1 MNPFLTASLT
11 EPLVNF
17 CTDLIGSI
25 GYAGV
30 FVLMMLGSACVPIP
44 SEATMMFA
52 GFKVS
57 DGDLTLIGIIV
68 AGVLGDLAGCSIAY
82 AAGYYGRI
90 ELLERNRLVHVSRK
104 RLDWAD
110 SWFQRY
116 GSLTVFFGR
125 MIPLVRA
132 FTSLPAGVARMPLG
146 RFIPLS
152 AAGSV
157 IWVSML
163 AVVGRAVGD
172 NWEKWRHHLE
182 YLDYA
187 VVAGIIA
194 LVAYWLIRRRRAP
207 TDGSSPAAAG
217 PSGVGRHGDGPNQP
231 SVDATD
237 G

>member
-146 RFIPLS
+146 RFSLLT
-152 AAGSV
+152 AAGSLP
-157 IWVSML
+157 WVL
-163 AVVGRAVGD
+163 GFGLLGRAVGSH
-172 NWEKWRHHLE
+172 WEQWRDHLH

-187 VVAGIIA
+187 VVAGVVALIAYA
-194 LVAYWLIRRRRAP
+194 LVRKRRQGPVKSEGRPEPAGG
-207 TDGSSPAAAG
+207 TGS
-217 PSGVGRHGDGPNQP
+217 
-231 SVDATD
+231 
-237 G
+237 